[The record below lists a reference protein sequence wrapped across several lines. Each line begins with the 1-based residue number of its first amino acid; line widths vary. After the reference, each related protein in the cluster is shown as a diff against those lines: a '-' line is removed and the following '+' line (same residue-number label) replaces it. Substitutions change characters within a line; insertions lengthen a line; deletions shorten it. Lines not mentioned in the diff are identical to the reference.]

1 MSEYQSYACQTLDR
15 PLTVAER
22 TAVAKLSSHI
32 EVSATHASVE
42 YQWGDFKHDPIQVLA
57 RYFDAFQYY
66 ANWGNERLAFRF
78 PKHLLDADRLEPYLW
93 ADCAELQTVGDY
105 YILSFA
111 SPEEEPPE
119 WDEQGDGLADLAALR
134 ADIVLGDLRSLYLA
148 SLLGIV
154 ANLYLDNDEGEAEA
168 ELEPSVPPG
177 LGQLTPALEAFIR
190 FMRIDPFLVA
200 AAAEASAPLA
210 AASSASLATTI
221 AQLPRTECDAFL
233 QRLLQ
238 GEANLQVV
246 LQRRLQELAGAST
259 PAAPDAAPRRTIGA
273 LLARADEL
281 QRTAVARAKAA
292 AEAKRIQELQ
302 AFAPQ
307 AARAWQTVEDEI
319 GRKNASGYDNAVQL
333 LVKLRALAAYQGE
346 LPLFKA
352 RIATLVDRYKSQ
364 RSFVERVGKA
374 KL

>member
-1 MSEYQSYACQTLDR
+1 MSEYQYYGWQAIDR
-15 PLTVAER
+15 PLTAAER
-22 TAVAKLSSHI
+22 AAVAKLSSHI
-32 EVSATHASVE
+32 EVSATHAQVE

-78 PKHLLDADRLEPYLW
+78 PKSLLDADRLEPYLW
-93 ADCAELQTVGDY
+93 TDCAELQTVGDY

-119 WDEQGDGLADLAALR
+119 WDEHGDDLADLAALR
-134 ADIVLGDLRSLYLA
+134 ADILQGDLRSLYLA

-177 LGQLTPALEAFIR
+177 LGQLTPALEAFVR

-210 AASSASLATTI
+210 AASSASLVATI

-246 LQRRLQELAGAST
+246 LQRRLQELAGDGAQAASS
-259 PAAPDAAPRRTIGA
+259 AAPRRTIGA
-273 LLARADEL
+273 LLGRADEL
-281 QRTAVARAKAA
+281 QRTAAARAKAA

-333 LVKLRALAAYQGE
+333 LVKLRDLAVYQDE

-352 RIATLVDRYKSQ
+352 RIATLVDRYRSQ

>member
-1 MSEYQSYACQTLDR
+1 M
-15 PLTVAER
+15 
-22 TAVAKLSSHI
+22 
-32 EVSATHASVE
+32 
-42 YQWGDFKHDPIQVLA
+42 
-57 RYFDAFQYY
+57 
-66 ANWGNERLAFRF
+66 
-78 PKHLLDADRLEPYLW
+78 
-93 ADCAELQTVGDY
+93 
-105 YILSFA
+105 SFA

-119 WDEQGDGLADLAALR
+119 WDEHGDDLADLAALR
-134 ADIVLGDLRSLYLA
+134 NDILQGDLRSLYLA

-210 AASSASLATTI
+210 AASSASLAATI
-221 AQLPRTECDAFL
+221 AQLPRAECDAFL

-281 QRTAVARAKAA
+281 QHTAAARTKAA

-333 LVKLRALAAYQGE
+333 LVKLRDLAVYQGE